1 MILRECYYVVYKT
14 ADYSDENKTKMHE
27 DAYLNYTNALLVAQE
42 LTKCNDLAGE
52 VSVIDGSTGEV
63 LDTFDS
69 NDATPAVEEKVEK
82 PTTLDSNA
90 FEDGLGGVWRKDE
103 DEEDDLWSYDCS
115 GISCNDCPYN
125 LGRGP
130 CYTDKL
136 YIEDAMEIID
146 EAKMRIGK

>member
-14 ADYSDENKTKMHE
+14 ADYSNENKIKMRE

-42 LTKCNDLAGE
+42 LTKCNDLVGE
-52 VSVIDGSTGEV
+52 VTVVDGSTGEV
-63 LDTFDS
+63 LDAFDS
-69 NDATPAVEEKVEK
+69 NDATPAVEEK
-82 PTTLDSNA
+82 PTTFDSIA

-115 GISCNDCPYN
+115 GMSCNNCPYDF
-125 LGRGP
+125 GGCEP
-130 CYTDKL
+130 CHTNHLSIADVKKV
-136 YIEDAMEIID
+136 ID